1 MNKLIGYVGLSHLDQ
16 LAPEDIKSLD
26 GINLAFGTVND
37 DHTIKFD
44 GLKYV
49 SQLCDIRKVNPEIK
63 ILLSIGGWGAGGFSN
78 AAITEAGRKIFAES
92 CRQAVI
98 DAGLNGIDLDW
109 EYPTVPAAG
118 IDARPEDKETFTL
131 LLQEIR
137 DALDTIEADEH
148 LLLTIAAGAGEYYIQ
163 GTEMEKV
170 ASILD
175 YVQIMTYD
183 MASAYVTFTGHHTNL
198 FNYGETKS
206 SAKTAIDM
214 FIEAGVPKEKIVMG
228 AAFYTRKWDGVV
240 NANNGYRQ
248 KADTIGDF
256 GPDYGALCENY
267 MGKDGYVRYWDDDA
281 KAPYLFN
288 GSSYISYDDEESI
301 SHKIDYLKKE
311 GLYGIMY
318 WEYKCDTT
326 KTLTQMMAKK
336 LKE

>member
-16 LAPEDIKSLD
+16 LSPEDIKSLD

-44 GLKYV
+44 AAKYAPK
-49 SQLCDIRKVNPEIK
+49 LREIRKVNPEIK

-78 AAITEAGRKIFAES
+78 AAITEEGRKTFAES
-92 CRQAVI
+92 CKQAVI
-98 DAGLNGIDLDW
+98 DADLNGIDLDW

-137 DALDTIEADEH
+137 DALDTIETDEH
-148 LLLTIAAGAGEYYIQ
+148 LMLTIAAGSGEYYIE

-183 MASAYVTFTGHHTNL
+183 MASSYITFTGHHTNL
-198 FNYGETKS
+198 FNYAKTKS

-214 FIEAGVPKEKIVMG
+214 FIHAGVPKEKIVMG

-248 KADTIGDF
+248 EADTFGDF
-256 GPDYGALCENY
+256 GPDYGDLCENY
-267 MGKDGYVRYWDDDA
+267 MDKDGYIRYWDDDA

-301 SHKIDYLKKE
+301 AYKIDYLKEE

-326 KTLTQMMAKK
+326 RTLTQMMAKK
-336 LKE
+336 LKQ